1 LLCQEHDHDPNGFE
15 EKARRVHEDVM
26 PVLAEM
32 VAKED
37 SQGHCGL
44 CSGECVKKSPHHVN
58 LDMVTLR
65 GKALNYCLRILDR
78 IGLPGER
85 TLEWVVNL
93 PV

>member
-1 LLCQEHDHDPNGFE
+1 MLCQEHDHDPNGFE

-37 SQGHCGL
+37 SQGIAVYAAVN
-44 CSGECVKKSPHHVN
+44 VKKSLHHVN

-65 GKALNYCLRILDR
+65 EKALNYCLRILNR
-78 IGLPGER
+78 IGLPSER

>member
-1 LLCQEHDHDPNGFE
+1 MLCQEHDHDPNGFE
-15 EKARRVHEDVM
+15 EIACRVHEDVM

-37 SQGHCGL
+37 SQDIAVYAAVN
-44 CSGECVKKSPHHVN
+44 VKKSHHHVN

-78 IGLPGER
+78 IGLPSER

-93 PV
+93 LV

>member
-1 LLCQEHDHDPNGFE
+1 
-15 EKARRVHEDVM
+15 M

-37 SQGHCGL
+37 SQGIVVYAVVN
-44 CSGECVKKSPHHVN
+44 VKKSLHHVN

-78 IGLPGER
+78 IGLPSER